1 MLAPVVSTAFIDV
14 ITVESRGIQREALL
28 ALAVEAAGTVEA
40 GGTGPA
46 YVRLIAAFVV
56 VYAGRLVLCEA
67 RGAFTGE
74 TTDRVDAQELTVVL
88 LG

>member
-1 MLAPVVSTAFIDV
+1 MLAPVVSTTFINV
-14 ITVESRGIQREALL
+14 VTVESGGIQREALL
-28 ALAVEAAGTVEA
+28 TFAVEASGGVKA
-40 GGTGPA
+40 GGAGAT

-56 VYAGRLVLCEA
+56 VYACRLVLHEA

-74 TTDRVDAQELTVVL
+74 ATDRVDAQELTVVL